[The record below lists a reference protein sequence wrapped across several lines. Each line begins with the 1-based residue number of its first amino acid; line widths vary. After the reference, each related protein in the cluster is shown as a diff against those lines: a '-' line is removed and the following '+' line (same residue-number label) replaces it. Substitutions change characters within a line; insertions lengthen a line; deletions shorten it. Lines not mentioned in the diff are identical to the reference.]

1 MAEVS
6 EESAF
11 SKLPPR
17 LQESF
22 FELAETAAKRISKIL
37 KDEEAKLESIRSLL
51 KFRKMPAELRD
62 PIRVGVVDGSISP
75 KLSERL
81 GFRIGVYAA
90 SYIVLNGDAII
101 SDDDDES
108 MKAGYI
114 MSPQTGSPLH
124 TKKILSLL
132 CTLLERKLALRCMEK
147 YGVDLMLIDGSFYGF
162 RTRCSE
168 IKDKRF
174 DELGIEGPELG
185 GRFKFG
191 WDLIKEVY
199 EKSRM
204 LRGSGKVLAV
214 IKRIRTS
221 AIDGWL
227 ISRSWRLDDALNRND
242 RAILRALMRTGEY
255 FDYADLL
262 GEDGTYLHYSG
273 LKGWF
278 NEVVKKIQ
286 GLPDSEKLK
295 KALKH
300 VDDKLRL
307 QVTTDLC
314 SKDATKEKRDEVFK
328 EVLDSRRIYVRLSPY
343 APPVCIE
350 LSRGLDLDFALSYL
364 RKSGNPATGLPF
376 PIDLIDENVALDRKL
391 ALEFADEVESRL
403 LLNPDL
409 DVDNTYGEFESIN
422 PQKME

>member
-1 MAEVS
+1 VAEIS

-11 SKLPPR
+11 SKLPPK

-22 FELAETAAKRISKIL
+22 FELAEIAAKRISKIL
-37 KDEEAKLESIRSLL
+37 KDEEAKLASIKPFL
-51 KFRKMPAELRD
+51 KFRKMPPGLKE

-90 SYIVLNGDAII
+90 SYMVLDGDAIV

-108 MKAGYI
+108 MEAGYI

-124 TKKILSLL
+124 TKKILALL
-132 CTLLERKLALRCMEK
+132 CTLLERRMALKCMKK
-147 YGVDLMLIDGSFYGF
+147 YDVDLMLIDGSFYGF

-168 IKDKRF
+168 IEEKRF
-174 DELGIEGPELG
+174 EELGIEGPELG
-185 GRFKFG
+185 GRVKSG

-199 EKSRM
+199 ETSRVI
-204 LRGSGKVLAV
+204 RNSGKAVAV

-227 ISRSWRLDDALNRND
+227 ISRNWSLDDALNRND
-242 RAILRALMRTGEY
+242 RAILRALMRVGEY
-255 FDYADLL
+255 FDYVDLL
-262 GEDGTYLHYSG
+262 GENGTYLHYSG
-273 LKGWF
+273 IKGWF
-278 NEVVKKIQ
+278 NEIKKKIR
-286 GLPDSEKLK
+286 GLSDSEKLR
-295 KALKH
+295 KALEH
-300 VDDKLRL
+300 VNDKLKL
-307 QVTTDLC
+307 QITTDLC
-314 SKDATKEKRDEVFK
+314 PKSASEEEQNEVFR
-328 EVLDSRRIYVRLSPY
+328 EVLDSKRIYVRLSPY
-343 APPVCIE
+343 APPACIE
-350 LSRGLDLDFALSYL
+350 LGRGVDLDFVLSYL

-376 PIDLIDENVALDRKL
+376 PIDLIDENITLDRRL

-403 LLNPDL
+403 LLNPEL